1 MGSGGSGGAK
11 IVPGAVHER
20 LRAAER
26 ALKKKDREVLE
37 REKELTC
44 LYAIFD
50 CLERDVSLDDRTF
63 QSIVNLIPPAFQAP
77 PATCS
82 RIVIDGRTFTT
93 KGFRETQWKEAAT
106 ITAQGR
112 VSGRVEV
119 FLLELPEPA
128 MKPFLP
134 EEKKLLT
141 AIAGRLG
148 RLLERKKT
156 EEQLRQSEEVH
167 RTLVENSSDAFLTL
181 SIERNIVSCNK
192 AFLSLLGYEWG
203 DVAGKSVRMIHVS
216 EDHYVGF
223 GKAAYPVIRKEGTFR
238 TELDLMRKD
247 GSVVPVETVTSA
259 IRSRQSKVRG
269 YVAIIRDFTERKRV
283 QELLKRERETF
294 LAILQKAPYGLIL
307 ADSGG
312 QYIYVNPEFTRIT
325 GYTLEDVPM
334 GREWLHKAYPD
345 EEYRRMVRGAWR
357 DDVAKRG
364 IDRVFKVTCR
374 DGRVKDIQFR
384 STSLDDGRHVIAL
397 LNVTERKRAE
407 DEIRRLNEE
416 LERRVIERTRQLEA
430 ANKDLEAFSY
440 SVSHDLRSPLLSI
453 EGFSR
458 ILLREYQ
465 NRQEE
470 RTKRFIG
477 LIYKGTQRMGQ
488 LIDEFLSFS
497 HLGHQRVTP
506 AEVDMEELASNVIED
521 IRSQADAGMRRRLST
536 IRVKPLPKAQGDR
549 AMLRQVL
556 VNLLA
561 NAVKFTGTKR
571 APLIE
576 LGSRADKGEN
586 IYYVKDNG
594 VGFDMAKASK
604 IFGVFVRLHG
614 EGEFGGTGVGLAIV
628 KRIIDK
634 HGGRVWAEGQP
645 GKGATFY
652 FALPLP
658 AGSKTEN

>member
-1 MGSGGSGGAK
+1 MA
-11 IVPGAVHER
+11 PGEVHER
-20 LRAAER
+20 LKAAER
-26 ALKKKDREVLE
+26 ALKKKDRELRE
-37 REKELTC
+37 RVKELTC
-44 LYAIFD
+44 LYAVFD

-63 QSIVNLIPPAFQAP
+63 QSIVNRIPPAFQKP
-77 PATCS
+77 RATCS

-93 KGFRETQWKEAAT
+93 NGFRETQWNEAAP

-112 VSGRVEV
+112 VPGRVEV
-119 FLLELPEPA
+119 FLLEPPEPGK
-128 MKPFLP
+128 KPFFA
-134 EEKKLLT
+134 EEKKLLSVV
-141 AIAGRLG
+141 AGRLG
-148 RLLERKKT
+148 RLLDRKKI
-156 EEQLRQSEEVH
+156 EEQLRQSEEIH
-167 RTLVENSSDAFLTL
+167 RALVESSSDAFLMLGT
-181 SIERNIVSCNK
+181 ERNIVSCSK
-192 AFLSLLGYEWG
+192 AFLSLFGYEWK

-216 EDHYVGF
+216 DDNYVRF
-223 GKAAYPVIRKEGTFR
+223 GKAAYPLIRKQNAFR
-238 TELDLMRKD
+238 IEWDFMRKD
-247 GSVVPVETVTSA
+247 GSIVSVETVTSA
-259 IRSRQSKVRG
+259 IRSPQGKIRG
-269 YVAIIRDFTERKRV
+269 YFAIMRDMTERKRV

-294 LAILQKAPYGLIL
+294 FAMLQKAPYGLIL

-334 GREWLHKAYPD
+334 GRDFMRKAHPD
-345 EEYRRMVRGAWR
+345 EEYRRMVREMWR
-357 DDVAKRG
+357 EDVAKRG
-364 IDRVFKVTCR
+364 KDRVFKVTCL
-374 DGRVKDIQFR
+374 DGQVKDIQFR
-384 STSLDDGRHVIAL
+384 STSLDDGRHVITL
-397 LNVTERKRAE
+397 HDITERKRAE
-407 DEIRRLNEE
+407 DEILRLNEE

-477 LIYKGTQRMGQ
+477 LIYRGTQRMGQ

-521 IRSQADAGMRRRLST
+521 IRSQADPGMRRRLST
-536 IRVKPLPKAQGDR
+536 IRAKPLPKAQGDR

-571 APLIE
+571 APRIE

-652 FALPLP
+652 FALPSQ
-658 AGSKTEN
+658 AGSKTES